1 MLVQTLPFHIDFKRK
16 TFVVYHEN
24 DEAEQI
30 TVDNEGAGILSI
42 EMFKSINVGAL
53 KGFIAELKEH
63 LAPDQVQ
70 AILQLWG
77 NSNAIRLSI
86 VTDLLGGDRLL
97 AKTILRLG
105 INRGVLA
112 IGVNSTWKVVNKEEQ
127 KTMKEIAEKQKRGP
141 VGEAKSFK
149 ETVASLQ
156 KKGFDIGEQKEEEVV
171 VVEAVEETVE
181 EVVEIIPEEP
191 IIKGKQDAEG
201 ELRAKLKALEHKAK
215 TFTDWNE
222 TITPWSVNNEINA
235 IKNQLRT
242 LEAQKQGK
250 QYIKEVNSVQTP
262 TPKSITRITTQVT
275 PAPISLPKPVAK
287 SLPKKKLSR

>member
-24 DEAEQI
+24 DESEYIAI
-30 TVDNEGAGILSI
+30 DSEGAGVLSI
-42 EMFKSINVGAL
+42 EIFKSINVGAL
-53 KGFIAELKEH
+53 KGFIAELKDH

-77 NSNAIRLSI
+77 NSNAIKLSI
-86 VTDLLGGDRLL
+86 VSDLLGGDRLL

-105 INRGVLA
+105 ISRGVLA

-156 KKGFDIGEQKEEEVV
+156 KKGFDIGEQKETTEEES
-171 VVEAVEETVE
+171 VELE

-201 ELRAKLKALEHKAK
+201 ELRNKLKALEHKAK
-215 TFTDWNE
+215 TFTEWNE
-222 TITPWSVNNEINA
+222 VITPWAVNNEINA
-235 IKNQLRT
+235 MKNQLRT
-242 LEAQKQGK
+242 LDAQKNSN
-250 QYIKEVNSVQTP
+250 QYMKEVNSVQTNVLPKSVTRLTP
-262 TPKSITRITTQVT
+262 TPSQ
-275 PAPISLPKPVAK
+275 ASKPVGK
-287 SLPKKKLSR
+287 SLPVKKKLSREKGR